1 MYANWKRSYKGD
13 YKMREFFDFVI
24 PFILGIMTGW
34 ITMMYMQLE
43 QDPIEDD
50 EDDDRTES
58 GLVSDEVM

>member
-1 MYANWKRSYKGD
+1 
-13 YKMREFFDFVI
+13 MREFFDFVI

-58 GLVSDEVM
+58 GRVSDEVM